1 MSWTNLEG
9 KTIRAGFV
17 RLEGSNVVL
26 RMPAN
31 GQEVAYPISKLNLES
46 QKQAQDAGSP

>member
-17 RLEGSNVVL
+17 RLEGENVVL

-31 GQEVAYPISKLNLES
+31 GAEVPYPLAKLSPES
-46 QKQAQDAGSP
+46 VKQAQESGAP